1 VDGERH
7 EWEASDLLLLPLKPG
22 GVVHQ
27 HFNKHEDRPAKWIAF
42 IHYQIREWA
51 ASQIEQ
57 VEEHP
62 DFQRHGADS
71 AAVRSGR

>member
-7 EWEASDLLLLPLKPG
+7 EWAAGDLLLLPLKPG
-22 GVVHQ
+22 GVTHQ
-27 HFNKHEDRPAKWIAF
+27 HFNKHADRPAKWIAF

-57 VEEHP
+57 IEEHP
-62 DFQRHGADS
+62 DFQRRGA
-71 AAVRSGR
+71 AARSGH